1 MAADDGEAATRPP
14 GRKAAVREFSEDLTG
29 FGGAELRTTRDLY
42 LRPSRV
48 LDAYEA
54 GASDLGGYTRP
65 FRYYLSING
74 LYLLLIAVTGGFGR
88 MLHTYPPDVIEQV
101 ARWSGKSVQATGSDL
116 DKWYSLLA
124 VPLLAAVLFGPLYLL
139 FRRWSGAEP
148 RIAFRQ
154 VFTFLSCWTLYGA
167 PFGLLIMWFPVL
179 APVNFVLFPLILA
192 VIFPR
197 LGRGR
202 WWRSI
207 GAAWG
212 KGLLLF
218 VVVVLSSAVA
228 GALALAVTVGA
239 VVAMP

>member
-1 MAADDGEAATRPP
+1 MAAEEGRAAAASG
-14 GRKAAVREFSEDLTG
+14 GRKGAVREFSEDVTG

-54 GASDLGGYTRP
+54 GAPDLGGYTRP
-65 FRYYLSING
+65 LRYYLSING

-88 MLHTYPPDVIEQV
+88 LLHAYPASVIEQV
-101 ARWSGKSVQATGSDL
+101 ARWSGKTVQAAGSDL

-124 VPLLAAVLFGPLYLL
+124 VPALALALFGPLYLL
-139 FRRWSGAEP
+139 FRRWSAVGP

-167 PFGLLIMWFPVL
+167 PPALVLMWFPTL
-179 APVNFVLFPLILA
+179 AALNLLTFPLVFLA
-192 VIFPR
+192 TYTR

-202 WWRSI
+202 WWRTTS
-207 GAAWG
+207 GAWG

-218 VVVVLSSAVA
+218 LVVLLSSAL
-228 GALALAVTVGA
+228 GGLLAAAVTVGA
-239 VVAMP
+239 VVLMP